1 MSDLSHNNPN
11 EFPDLR
17 QLIEQ
22 MRPVLDSA
30 IDLFALARADRRDL
44 PRIYEAFVEKH
55 LRGR

>member
-1 MSDLSHNNPN
+1 MSDLSYNNPN

-44 PRIYEAFVEKH
+44 PRIYEALVEKH